1 MSNRKNNTSNNKEQ
15 HNRLPKVVFTP
26 FKTSRI
32 ICVCLMIFSMLL
44 SAYIFYN
51 VLNGN
56 CTFSQD
62 ELKNF
67 ADFTLNII
75 FVIAALGFTIF
86 TLPISKVH
94 PERDKIIFSYIGQTC
109 VMASI
114 AIFTYIVSYCNFLP
128 TVIFGMYF
136 CVMFFIL
143 CGCITKLLAVIV
155 GYFDIRD

>member
-1 MSNRKNNTSNNKEQ
+1 MNNNY
-15 HNRLPKVVFTP
+15 
-26 FKTSRI
+26 
-32 ICVCLMIFSMLL
+32 IFS
-44 SAYIFYN
+44 
-51 VLNGN
+51 
-56 CTFSQD
+56 QE

-67 ADFTLNII
+67 SDFTLNII

-94 PERDKIIFSYIGQTC
+94 PEKDKIIFSYIGQIC
-109 VMASI
+109 VIASI

-128 TVIFGMYF
+128 TTVFGIYF
-136 CVMFFIL
+136 CGMFFIL